1 MQGSLDSRITSRAP
15 PTNGDLESLVR
26 AMAGGDAGALS
37 CIYEQ
42 TVGQVFGIA
51 RCMLRSKE
59 DAEEIVCDVYTHAW
73 QTASHYDPTRGS
85 VMAWLA
91 IMARNRS
98 VDRLRQ
104 RRKYLPLTDAAR
116 HPDDGGAGGA
126 ASPEEILARFQT
138 GSAVHRALE
147 TLPPERRRL
156 IALAF
161 FNGLSHQEIADST
174 GIPLGTVKSHVR
186 RALSVLQA
194 ALTRQRI

>member
-1 MQGSLDSRITSRAP
+1 MQTGVDSSLSFATHA
-15 PTNGDLESLVR
+15 NGDLESLVS
-26 AMAGGDAGALS
+26 AMAAGDAAALS

-42 TVGQVFGIA
+42 TVAQVFGIA

-73 QTASHYDPTRGS
+73 QTAGSYDPARGS

-104 RRKYLPLTDAAR
+104 RRRHLALNDAEQ
-116 HPDDGGAGGA
+116 HPEDWPADPALG
-126 ASPEEILARFQT
+126 PEHILARLQT

-147 TLPPERRRL
+147 SLPAERRRL

-161 FNGLSHQEIADST
+161 FQDMSHQEIADST

-186 RALSVLQA
+186 RALCVLQA
-194 ALTRQRI
+194 ALMPQQL

>member
-1 MQGSLDSRITSRAP
+1 MQTRMDSSVPFAHRTDS
-15 PTNGDLESLVR
+15 GLERLVS
-26 AMAGGDAGALS
+26 AMAAGDATALS

-42 TVGQVFGIA
+42 TVAQIFGIA

-73 QTASHYDPTRGS
+73 QTAGNYDPARGS
-85 VMAWLA
+85 VMAWLG
-91 IMARNRS
+91 IMTRNRA

-104 RRKYLPLTDAAR
+104 RRKHATVSDAAQ
-116 HPDDGGAGGA
+116 HPEDWPADPAT
-126 ASPEEILARFQT
+126 SPEDILARFQT

-147 TLPPERRRL
+147 SLPPERRRL

-161 FNGLSHQEIADST
+161 FEGLSHQEIADST

-186 RALSVLQA
+186 RALCVLQTV
-194 ALTRQRI
+194 LMPRQP